1 VALIVA
7 VLALIGIVIV
17 VLAAITLASSW
28 RRAQAP
34 GQEPVDPARVEREVY
49 DKLYGAR
56 SREVE
61 VAEVSRPEPEPQRRP
76 RAKSGIGAK
85 RPASGEASH

>member
-1 VALIVA
+1 MA

-17 VLAAITLASSW
+17 VLAAITLASYW
-28 RRAQAP
+28 RRAQMQ

-56 SREVE
+56 SRGLE
-61 VAEVSRPEPEPQRRP
+61 VAEASRPEPEPKQRT
-76 RAKSGIGAK
+76 RAKTGIGAK
-85 RPASGEASH
+85 RPAPARKAAAG